1 MPPFHSI
8 HMAAPAHVREIRGG
22 AELLGALPSQKS
34 DLKTGQVL
42 ENHRIALAPG
52 TRVLLEV
59 EGGEQL
65 PLEAPAGEPR
75 TYFLHVIDP
84 ERIRQAVAM
93 K

>member
-8 HMAAPAHVREIRGG
+8 HMAAPARVREISGS

-34 DLKTGQVL
+34 TLKAGQVL
-42 ENHRIALAPG
+42 ENHRITLAAG
-52 TRVLLEV
+52 ARVLLEV

-75 TYFLHVIDP
+75 TYFLHVLDP
-84 ERIRQAVAM
+84 ERIRQNIAM